1 MDTYTDL
8 LYLSNN
14 RPLKVPQKIS
24 QSYKKDDFK
33 FYKKRM
39 LQSLKDLFS
48 GNDNESISKEMKDAY
63 ELYVKESIKFFK
75 LKDKYDILQE
85 DYDGVRNQKTKTMPC
100 DPSFDIVYND
110 TQMMANINFDKDA
123 HFNRNKLTKNF
134 VKVITPDKPQIQ
146 YPETKSINLNDPQLK
161 TKGVQKKNH
170 RMLIQHKK
178 QSEEEKT
185 LLPMIEKKG
194 ASQQPSPSLP
204 EKKTLIEGSSKQEN
218 KKKDKKQK
226 KQKKHKKKTNTKI
239 V

>member
-14 RPLKVPQKIS
+14 RPLKVPSEMS
-24 QSYKKDDFK
+24 QSYKKEDFK

-48 GNDNESISKEMKDAY
+48 GNDNKSISKEMKDAY
-63 ELYVKESIKFFK
+63 ELYVKESIKYFK
-75 LKDKYDILQE
+75 LKDRYDILQE
-85 DYDGVRNQKTKTMPC
+85 DYDGVHNKKTDTIPC

-134 VKVITPDKPQIQ
+134 VKVISPDKPPIQ

-170 RMLIQHKK
+170 RMLTQHKK

-194 ASQQPSPSLP
+194 ASQQSSPSSSENRRLSDIV
-204 EKKTLIEGSSKQEN
+204 KKN
-218 KKKDKKQK
+218 
-226 KQKKHKKKTNTKI
+226 KKHKKHKKHKKEKDKN
-239 V
+239 